1 VISVNNRNRRATH
14 VALELAAGWILPF
27 EWSQVLHVCG
37 NPPCCNP
44 AHLKIDTQ
52 QGNTEDRD
60 ARGRQARLR
69 GERNGQAKIHQQDAD
84 EIRLLYAA
92 GGISERVLARQCG
105 INQGRISDIVRGKTW
120 IAERRESRMDTF
132 KTIVVA
138 IVAVLGMVGTA
149 SAEGAWVLWGIGGDA
164 ERTYSKSANAAF
176 DTRDQCLASVR
187 NRWLPVIYIDPEH
200 ERLKPLDS
208 GAVLWFPAGADKDGK
223 QRYQYIRLACWPD
236 TVKP

>member
-1 VISVNNRNRRATH
+1 
-14 VALELAAGWILPF
+14 
-27 EWSQVLHVCG
+27 
-37 NPPCCNP
+37 
-44 AHLKIDTQ
+44 
-52 QGNTEDRD
+52 
-60 ARGRQARLR
+60 
-69 GERNGQAKIHQQDAD
+69 
-84 EIRLLYAA
+84 
-92 GGISERVLARQCG
+92 
-105 INQGRISDIVRGKTW
+105 
-120 IAERRESRMDTF
+120 MDTF

-200 ERLKPLDS
+200 ERLNPLDS

-223 QRYQYIRLACWPD
+223 QRYQYIRLECWPD